1 MRIHHFS
8 LVLLLA
14 AALDAR
20 PAEAQF
26 NVPDPA
32 PAENFALELGAM
44 FWSPTPEVL
53 IQTGALAQIGETDVD
68 LVQEFGIEEERF
80 TEYRIV
86 LKAGRKHKI
95 RFSHVPMEYD
105 QEAVLQRTI
114 EFGGQ
119 SFPVNV
125 PATAHLKWSLWRFGY
140 EWDFVAADRG
150 LLGFIVDLKYNQIS
164 AELAA
169 EGFGSEVTEATAPV
183 PTIGAIARVY
193 PHRAFSITAEFT
205 GFKMPGFVGNRIAES
220 LGDDDD
226 FDAKLVDFDIYGT
239 LNFGRHVGIQGGYRS
254 LTADYLIDEDSGDL
268 KMKGTYFGGLL
279 RF

>member
-1 MRIHHFS
+1 MRIYS
-8 LVLLLA
+8 LSAALLSAFIA
-14 AALDAR
+14 AA

-26 NVPDPA
+26 SVPDPA
-32 PAENFALELGAM
+32 PGENFSVELGAM
-44 FWSPTPEVL
+44 FWSPTPEAL
-53 IQTGALAQIGETDVD
+53 IQTGALAQIGESEVD
-68 LVQEFGIEEERF
+68 LVQEFGIEEKRF
-80 TEYRIV
+80 TEFRVV

-95 RFSHVPMEYD
+95 RISHVPMKYD
-105 QEAVLQRTI
+105 GESVLQRTI

-119 SFPVNV
+119 TFPVNV
-125 PATAHLKWSLWRFGY
+125 PATAHLEWSLWRFGY

-150 LLGFIVDLKYNQIS
+150 LLGLIVDLKHNRIN

-169 EGFGSEVTEATAPV
+169 EGFGSEITEATAPV
-183 PTIGAIARVY
+183 PTVGVIARVY
-193 PHRAFSITAEFT
+193 PHRSFSITTEFT
-205 GFKMPGFVGNRIAES
+205 GFKMPGFVGDRIAES

-254 LTADYLIDEDSGDL
+254 LTADYLIEEDSGDL
-268 KMKGTYFGGLL
+268 KMKGTYFGGVL